1 MSTSDQHIAHAPST
15 AMKREFTTGS
25 ALSMAFVFI
34 SPIVAIYSVFG
45 VGLQAVGPGFWWG
58 WVIVFIGQGFVALTL
73 GVLASRWSD
82 AGGVYQWSRRLLG
95 ERYGW
100 FAGWTYICA
109 LLIALT
115 SVSYSAAL
123 FVAALFDLDDTNV
136 ALITGIAVGLLALT
150 TALNLAGRIVVKVIA
165 YACVAAELV
174 ASIGVGVYLLV
185 FQRHNG
191 PEILFQGLDA
201 NATSGAGAF
210 LSAPLVLALVFAGW
224 SALGFESASTL
235 AEEVQN
241 PRRAVPRAII
251 WSLVL
256 IAGTVL
262 FTGLAFILAIP
273 SPDFLASTDAAAD
286 PVLAILAHYLPAE
299 AVKIILAMFVVA
311 FLASLMSI
319 HTAVSRVIWVY
330 GRDRKLP
337 CAHVLGR
344 LRGRQALPVA
354 ATLTAGV
361 IPMLLFIPLQSPSIY
376 DVLIAFTVVGFF
388 LAFTFPVLGFTL
400 AKLTG
405 RWTDPTD
412 MPLFLGKWG
421 TPVAWIALLWLL
433 FETGNVLWPR
443 ESGNGALADWSSV
456 AATLLIFVIG
466 AVIYLTLKRRSPGF
480 DTSAPT
486 RPVQTD
492 TEESL

>member
-1 MSTSDQHIAHAPST
+1 MSESGTVVAPVASRT
-15 AMKREFTTGS
+15 MKREFTTGS

-58 WVIVFIGQGFVALTL
+58 WVVVFIGQTFVALTL

-115 SVSYSAAL
+115 SVSYSAAI
-123 FVAALFDLDDTNV
+123 FVAALFDLDVSNV
-136 ALITGIAVGLLALT
+136 ALITLLAIGMLAVT
-150 TALNLAGRIVVKVIA
+150 TALNLAGRWVVKAIA

-174 ASIGVGVYLLV
+174 ASIGIGAYLLI
-185 FQRHNG
+185 FERQNS
-191 PEILFQGLDA
+191 PAILFEGLDLSPGG
-201 NATSGAGAF
+201 TL

-224 SALGFESASTL
+224 SALGFESASTI
-235 AEEVQN
+235 AEEVHE
-241 PRRAVPRAII
+241 PRRAVPRAIV
-251 WSLVL
+251 WSIIL

-286 PVLAILAHYLPAE
+286 PVLAILAYYLPGE
-299 AVKIILAMFVVA
+299 AVKVILAMFVIA

-330 GRDRKLP
+330 GRDGKLP
-337 CAHVLGR
+337 FARSLGK
-344 LRGRQALPVA
+344 LRGRQSLPIT
-354 ATLTAGV
+354 ATLVAGIV
-361 IPMLLFIPLQSPSIY
+361 PMLLFIPLQSEGMYNI
-376 DVLIAFTVVGFF
+376 LIAFTVIGFF
-388 LAFTFPVLGFTL
+388 LAFTFPVLGFAIARAT
-400 AKLTG
+400 K
-405 RWTDPTD
+405 RWTPPSDE
-412 MPLFLGKWG
+412 PLFLGRWG
-421 TPVAWIALLWLL
+421 GPVSWIALAWLV
-433 FETGNVLWPR
+433 FETINVLWPR
-443 ESGNGALADWSSV
+443 ESGGGWLADWSSV
-456 AATLLIFVIG
+456 LATLLIAGIG
-466 AVIYLTLKRRSPGF
+466 AVIYITMRKRSPGME
-480 DTSAPT
+480 DRALT
-486 RPVQTD
+486 RPETVVGGD
-492 TEESL
+492 